1 MRRSTEYAGR
11 AVPFGASAALLIRQF
26 RVIALVVTSGSL
38 AALAYGGMQAPSF
51 EAAAVVQVR
60 AGAALPKVEDRLT
73 SRDNLLKVATR
84 QQLFRGGV
92 ADDQAAVV
100 LRQAIAVHDLTSDA
114 GKTLGFAPEVSG
126 LVIAVRLPDAE
137 QAARVANDLA
147 QQILDLGNQGQLDDR
162 SAELGFYRGEEARLW
177 QEVSA
182 LAAESQA
189 AAGSMAAAD
198 VAFAAGRRL
207 MLLRDQYDL
216 VRSRLAEQEVA
227 ARLENRSRA
236 GQFSLLLR
244 ATSAEAIAVA
254 GNWMLIGV
262 AGSLLLAVAL
272 AFVLE
277 RRYPALRRG
286 PWHDFATIRARL
298 EGGYRLIDDPRHPI
312 LGLPRFAVVAAV
324 LVAVLVGVAALI
336 S

>member
-1 MRRSTEYAGR
+1 MRESTEFAGQ
-11 AVPFGASAALLIRQF
+11 AVAFGASAALLIRQF
-26 RVIALVVTSGSL
+26 RVIALVVTLGSL
-38 AALAYGGMQAPSF
+38 SALAYAGLQAPSF
-51 EAAAVVQVR
+51 EAVAVVQVR
-60 AGAALPKVEDRLT
+60 AGAALPQVEDRLL
-73 SRDNLLKVATR
+73 SRSNLLEVATR

-92 ADDQAAVV
+92 ADDQAAVA
-100 LRQAIAVHDLTSDA
+100 LRQAIAVHDLTSEA

-137 QAARVANDLA
+137 PAARVANDLA

-162 SAELGFYRGEEARLW
+162 FAELVFYRGEEARLW

-182 LAAESQA
+182 LAAESRA
-189 AAGSMAAAD
+189 AAGSGAAAD
-198 VAFAAGRRL
+198 GAFAAGRRL
-207 MLLRDQYDL
+207 LLLQDQYDL

-227 ARLENRSRA
+227 ARLENRNRA

-244 ATSAEAIAVA
+244 ATSAAATAEV
-254 GNWMLIGV
+254 GNRMLIGV
-262 AGSLLLAVAL
+262 AGSLLLVVAL
-272 AFVLE
+272 ALVLE
-277 RRYPALRRG
+277 RRYLALGRK

-298 EGGYRLIDDPRHPI
+298 GGGYRLIDDPKRPI

-336 S
+336 G